1 MRDVYVQLWS
11 WETTAA
17 RQHPTHTLHFPQ
29 ASGDTAAFEIY
40 VAGLGTSLTFSEAQS
55 YCTNLDRGGL
65 TWTMFRIM
73 HDDARLAMEAQI
85 CQHTWFMEPGSDGWK
100 WGDGVLQSENN
111 GGYDLAS
118 ANWPIPEMQ
127 VDNTDQCLV
136 QNSNNKKWMVES
148 CEGVTNGVICMVSS
162 TPAHTRTNFGAL
174 VALQSRKIIIYAQAI

>member
-1 MRDVYVQLWS
+1 MRDVYVQLCS
-11 WETTAA
+11 WEMTAA

-40 VAGLGTSLTFSEAQS
+40 VAGVGTSLTFSEAQS